1 MEPPALERPP
11 VTSDCN
17 ECNEALDAAR
27 GVIQTVRR
35 LALVAKNALLNRDL
49 PRARTA
55 IRDLH
60 DVTLTP
66 ARALEKQSGE
76 S

>member
-1 MEPPALERPP
+1 
-11 VTSDCN
+11 VTSECN
-17 ECNEALDAAR
+17 ECNEALDAALSLIR
-27 GVIQTVRR
+27 TVRR
-35 LALVAKNALLNRDL
+35 LALVAENALLNGEL

-60 DVTLTP
+60 EVTLTP
-66 ARALEKQSGE
+66 ARALEKRSGE